1 MLSDK
6 EGLIFKKIEV
16 LREFNIHF
24 QSITSSLG
32 LFKQPDLS
40 ESLNKPDPIKS
51 IVNKYKKH
59 HSIKKIKGKY
69 IIINPFTLP
78 PVIPKDVLDV
88 ISTLDNTKPSGR
100 EIFSRTLKDNKI
112 FRRVLHKWINNSLKT
127 SNFSDSLKFE
137 EITFALKKEDPFDKE
152 NYWPISV
159 LSLILKLFEKIIYSQ
174 VYNYIQQ

>member
-6 EGLIFKKIEV
+6 EGLILKKIEV

-32 LFKQPDLS
+32 LFKWPDLS

-59 HSIKKIKGKY
+59 LSIKKIKGKY
-69 IIINPFTLP
+69 IITNPFTLQ
-78 PVIPKDVLDV
+78 PVTPKDVLDV

-100 EIFSRTLKDNKI
+100 EIFPRTLKDNKI
-112 FRRVLHKWINNSLKT
+112 FPRVLCKWINNSLKT
-127 SNFSDSLKFE
+127 VDFSDFLKLE
-137 EITFALKKEDPFDKE
+137 EITLVLKRKIHLIKR
-152 NYWPISV
+152 IIV
-159 LSLILKLFEKIIYSQ
+159 L
-174 VYNYIQQ
+174 